1 MDESSMTQ
9 WEKYIFR
16 PLCGSITSRIISGY
30 IPPPGA
36 NRIMSSATI
45 VVVSLKISQ
54 VSICKLSRAI
64 YSATYLMTPA
74 LSSILPYMIL
84 PETWTRCPL
93 LTVANTESLRFWAKT
108 ATLCQSVLVIISSV
122 VLFLNL

>member
-1 MDESSMTQ
+1 MDECQVSQ
-9 WEKYIFR
+9 WQKCKIR
-16 PLCGSITSRIISGY
+16 TICGNITSIFISGY

-54 VSICKLSRAI
+54 VSIYKLCRAI
-64 YSATYLMTPA
+64 YIATYLMTPA

-84 PETWTRCPL
+84 PET
-93 LTVANTESLRFWAKT
+93 
-108 ATLCQSVLVIISSV
+108 
-122 VLFLNL
+122 